1 MSNFHQG
8 TLGFSSTDNALVNS
22 SNPNN
27 YDPLGAIASGGL
39 NPSLDGL
46 TADAN
51 VPLFNSSRT
60 FWRSSSVSDTT
71 AQAIAIDSLAASN
84 SGNLSASNASPLQ
97 WAQQLGTSGYEYSSW
112 EGTNAEGTDAWGFAK
127 VNSLLLAADT
137 EDNAGNTLSTARSI
151 TVDSTTSTFSDFV
164 GTTDTN
170 DYYRFTLYSRSTL
183 NLLLNGLSANAD
195 LQLLDNNG
203 IAIEKSSSSG
213 TSAEAIARTLDAG
226 TYYIRVYPN
235 GSANTNYN
243 LSVSAPPVLEWTRQL
258 GTSGY
263 EEAYA
268 IAVDS
273 AGNVYITGETSGNL
287 GGTNAGSNDVW
298 LAKYDN
304 SGNQQWIRQF
314 GTSQSDYSYG
324 VAVDSAGNVYL
335 TGDTLGNLGGTSAG
349 SRDAWVAKYNSSGT
363 QQWIRQLGTSQS
375 DSSYGVAVDSAGNV
389 YLTGGTSGNLGGTN
403 AGNSDAWVA
412 KYNSSGTQQWIRQLG
427 TSQSDSSYGVAVDS
441 AGNVYLT
448 GDTLGNLGG
457 TNAGSRD
464 AWVAKYNSSG
474 NQLWIRQFGTSQYDS
489 TSGLAVD
496 KFGNVYI
503 TGDTKGNLGGTYAGV
518 DSDAYVA
525 KFSSSGTQQWI
536 QQFGTSLYDY
546 PYGIAVDRFNNVYV
560 AGGTD
565 GSLGGTSAG
574 NDNEDA
580 WVFAKFSND
589 LGGNTL
595 ASAYNLGTLSG
606 SRTYSN
612 FIDAVG
618 SNDYYQ
624 FSLSTTSNF
633 NLLLTGLIADAD
645 IQLLDSSGVA
655 VASSTNSG
663 TNAESINTSLSAGTY
678 YIHIYGYDPFDVDV
692 NTTYALN
699 LTVS

>member
-403 AGNSDAWVA
+403 AG
-412 KYNSSGTQQWIRQLG
+412 
-427 TSQSDSSYGVAVDS
+427 
-441 AGNVYLT
+441 
-448 GDTLGNLGG
+448 
-457 TNAGSRD
+457 SRD